1 MKKQAVVLS
10 GLTLMLVMSGCGGDT
25 TAASRSGGNNANS
38 VEAVLQQQMAAETAS
53 ADVPEPTVEIV
64 VENPSEDPQNGSDT
78 EVLYE
83 LTGDPDP
90 SVDVDLTVMNSN
102 MVYAEVYNMM
112 AQPGDYIDKTIK
124 MRGIYTVFEDE
135 KNKQVYYSCI
145 IQDATACCSQGIEFV
160 PEDLQ
165 GFKEAGYEPGDE
177 IVVEGTFGIYP
188 EGDYIY
194 AVLCDAKL
202 LSM

>member
-1 MKKQAVVLS
+1 MKKSGWILS
-10 GLTLMLVMSGCGGDT
+10 GMIPALLMSGCGDGD
-25 TAASRSGGNNANS
+25 AAMSRTGGNNANS
-38 VEAVLQQQMAAETAS
+38 VEAVLQQQMAAETAT

-64 VENPSEDPQNGSDT
+64 ADNPGEEAGSGD
-78 EVLYE
+78 LYAE
-83 LTGDPDP
+83 TGEPGGDPDT

-112 AQPGDYIDKTIK
+112 SQPADYIDKTIK

-135 KNKQVYYSCI
+135 ESKQVYYSCI

-165 GFKEAGYEPGDE
+165 GFREAGYEPGDE
-177 IVVEGTFGIYP
+177 ITVEGTFEIYP
-188 EGDYIY
+188 DGDYLY
-194 AVLCDAKL
+194 AVLCDARL
-202 LSM
+202 Q

>member
-1 MKKQAVVLS
+1 MKKQVLFLS
-10 GLTLMLVMSGCGGDT
+10 GLTLALVMGGCGGDN
-25 TAASRSGGNNANS
+25 TAVSRTGGNNTNS
-38 VEAVLQQQMAAETAS
+38 VEAVLQQQMAADTAS

-64 VENPSEDPQNGSDT
+64 VDNPSEDPQNGSNT

-112 AQPGDYIDKTIK
+112 SQPADYIDKTIK
-124 MRGIYTVFEDE
+124 IRGIYTVFEDE
-135 KNKQVYYSCI
+135 ENKQIYYSCI
-145 IQDATACCSQGIEFV
+145 IQDATACCAQGIEFV
-160 PEDLQ
+160 PEDMEGFQ
-165 GFKEAGYEPGDE
+165 GAGYEPGDE
-177 IVVEGTFGIYP
+177 ITVEGTFETYP

-202 LSM
+202 E